1 MGWVGVVSA
10 GERAPVGEG
19 FLSGWVVRDSGCSC
33 SFAVLPPSE
42 LLPVAYLGFSKEAA
56 EGVGCGEGG
65 WATSLE
71 KKYFCPQNHK
81 LGCIILMQFL
91 TGKNTDSH

>member
-1 MGWVGVVSA
+1 MGWVGVVSS

-71 KKYFCPQNHK
+71 KNIFVPKIIS
-81 LGCIILMQFL
+81 LGALF
-91 TGKNTDSH
+91 

>member
-1 MGWVGVVSA
+1 LGWVGVVSA

-71 KKYFCPQNHK
+71 KNIFVPKIIS
-81 LGCIILMQFL
+81 LGALF
-91 TGKNTDSH
+91 